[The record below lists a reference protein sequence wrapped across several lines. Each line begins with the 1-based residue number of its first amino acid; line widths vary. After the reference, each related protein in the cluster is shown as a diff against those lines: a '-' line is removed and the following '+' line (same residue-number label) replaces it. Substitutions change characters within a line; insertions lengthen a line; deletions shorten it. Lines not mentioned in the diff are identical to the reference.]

1 MFSDYVLAEK
11 LDKIAD
17 AIKEARKE
25 GITVGDLYEL
35 VQDKESLLIYRND
48 QYCLVDGED
57 FNTIVKSINVED
69 DYILINQYATLQIYT
84 K

>member
-17 AIKEARKE
+17 AIKEVRKE

-35 VQDKESLLIYRND
+35 VQDKESLLIYSNGK
-48 QYCLVDGED
+48 YWVVDED
-57 FNTIVKSINVED
+57 DFETTVKSINAED
-69 DYILINQYATLQIYT
+69 DYILIN
-84 K
+84 

>member
-11 LDKIAD
+11 LDKIAH

-48 QYCLVDGED
+48 QYYLVDED
-57 FNTIVKSINVED
+57 DFETIVKFVYAED
-69 DYILINQYATLQIYT
+69 DYILIN
-84 K
+84 

>member
-25 GITVGDLYEL
+25 GITVGDLYKL
-35 VQDKESLLIYRND
+35 VQDKKRFLIYSNHRYRVID
-48 QYCLVDGED
+48 
-57 FNTIVKSINVED
+57 ED
-69 DYILINQYATLQIYT
+69 DFDSAVRSIMTQDGFILIN
-84 K
+84 

>member
-17 AIKEARKE
+17 AIKEVRKE

-35 VQDKESLLIYRND
+35 VQDKESLLIYSNGK
-48 QYCLVDGED
+48 YWVVDED
-57 FNTIVKSINVED
+57 DFETTVKSINAED
-69 DYILINQYATLQIYT
+69 DYISIN
-84 K
+84 

>member
-25 GITVGDLYEL
+25 GITVGHLYEL
-35 VQDKESLLIYRND
+35 VQDKESLLIYRNG
-48 QYCLVDGED
+48 QYWQLDEED
-57 FNTIVKSINVED
+57 FNTIVKIINVQN
-69 DYILINQYATLQIYT
+69 DYILIN
-84 K
+84 

>member
-17 AIKEARKE
+17 AIKEVRKE

-35 VQDKESLLIYRND
+35 VQDKESLLIYSNGK
-48 QYCLVDGED
+48 YCRR
-57 FNTIVKSINVED
+57 F
-69 DYILINQYATLQIYT
+69 
-84 K
+84 